1 MNSQREKARDRLQG
15 VLLGLTTPFQSN
27 GQFDEVGFRR
37 NIEFYIKNGMKSFV
51 VGGTYGEVTSL
62 TFEERKKVIRAAVE
76 QSAGRA
82 SILADTHHIGSLE
95 EVVSL
100 TKFAE
105 EVKADFAYILTPFYW
120 KLTDKALFEFYKSI
134 AESVRIGIML
144 YTNPLRTNVRLKPNV
159 VKELMQF
166 DNIVAIKAAD
176 ADITDVS
183 DLLKLV
189 GEKIVVTCG
198 WEVHAI
204 HSTVLG
210 MQSYFG
216 IVGNFNPDLEIKYQK
231 AMLSLNQNELKK
243 LHFALSELR
252 RFFSEVDGPVV
263 LKAAQDIVGLIG
275 GPVRL
280 PLWPMTSEQN
290 IRLKAMVEK
299 LKNLTF

>member
-1 MNSQREKARDRLQG
+1 MNTLREKARNRLQG
-15 VLLGLTTPFQSN
+15 ALLGLTTPFLYN
-27 GQFDEVGFRR
+27 GQFDEDGFRR

-62 TFEERKKVIRAAVE
+62 TCEERKKVIRASVE

-82 SILADTHHIGSLE
+82 TIIADTHHIGSLE
-95 EVVSL
+95 EVISL

-120 KLTDKALFEFYKSI
+120 RLTDKALFEFYKSV

-144 YTNPLRTNVRLKPNV
+144 YTNPLRTNVKLKPNV
-159 VKELMQF
+159 VKELIQF

-176 ADITDVS
+176 ADIADVS
-183 DLLKLV
+183 DLISLV
-189 GEKIVVTCG
+189 GEEIVVTCG
-198 WEVHAI
+198 WEIHAI
-204 HSTVLG
+204 HATVLG
-210 MQSYFG
+210 APSYFG

-231 AMLSLNQNELKK
+231 AMLSLNQRELKD

-252 RFFSEVDGPVV
+252 RFFSEVDGPVL
-263 LKAAQDIVGLIG
+263 LKAAQDIVGLTG

-280 PLWPMTSEQN
+280 PLWPMTNEQN
-290 IRLKAMVEK
+290 GRLKGMVEK
-299 LKNLTF
+299 LKKL